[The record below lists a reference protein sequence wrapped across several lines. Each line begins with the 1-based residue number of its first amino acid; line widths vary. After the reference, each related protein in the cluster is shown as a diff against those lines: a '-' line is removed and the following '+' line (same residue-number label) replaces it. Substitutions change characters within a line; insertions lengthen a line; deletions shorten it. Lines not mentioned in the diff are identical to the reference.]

1 MGAIGTAKKV
11 KLFCG
16 ILSCDEKI
24 KEKALGELENKFG
37 KIDFSSEVI
46 NFRDFTSYY
55 NSEMGEGIKRFWIS
69 FENLVS
75 EADLAEIKIFTNSVE
90 DSLAVDNKRRV
101 NIDPGFISAANIIL
115 ASTKDFSHRIYIG
128 SGIYAE
134 VTTIYA
140 KKEFV
145 KLPWS
150 YPDYMSKTATDFL
163 IKARSALMKSLNDGN

>member
-1 MGAIGTAKKV
+1 MGVIGTAKKV

-16 ILSCDEKI
+16 ILSCDEGI

-37 KIDFSSEVI
+37 KIDFTSEVV
-46 NFRDFTSYY
+46 NFEEFTSYY
-55 NSEMGEGIKRFWIS
+55 NPEMGGGIKRFWIS
-69 FENLVS
+69 FENLIS

-90 DSLAVDNKRRV
+90 DSLAIGNKRRV

-134 VTTIYA
+134 VTTIYS
-140 KKEFV
+140 KNEFV

-150 YPDYMSKTATDFL
+150 YPDYMSKTAADFL
-163 IKARSALMKSLNDGN
+163 IKARNALLKR